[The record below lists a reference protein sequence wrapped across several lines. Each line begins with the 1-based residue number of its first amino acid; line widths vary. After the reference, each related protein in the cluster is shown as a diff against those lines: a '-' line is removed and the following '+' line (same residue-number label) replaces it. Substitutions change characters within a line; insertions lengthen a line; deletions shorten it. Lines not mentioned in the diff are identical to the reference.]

1 MRGRPSKVG
10 DETTNAL
17 GYVQVKTEDR
27 KWVGK
32 HILILEEKLGRRL
45 KANERA
51 VFADGDKTNLKPD
64 NIELV
69 VTGQGSIHA
78 RIAKLQAEI
87 EDRQALI
94 KDLRSQLDGNT

>member
-1 MRGRPSKVG
+1 MPRGKPAQVG
-10 DETTNAL
+10 DETVNAL
-17 GYVQVKTEDR
+17 GYTQVKTEDR
-27 KWVGK
+27 NWVGK

-51 VFADGDKTNLKPD
+51 VFVDGNKQNLKPD

-69 VTGQGSIHA
+69 VTGQGSIYA
-78 RIAKLQAEI
+78 RIAKLEAEI

-94 KDLRSQLDGNT
+94 KDLRAQLE